1 MAFYGR
7 ERHGGER
14 MVRGVRASMPRRGW
28 HGDVRGR
35 RQAGE
40 GGTSAGLGRARGGV
54 ARSAA
59 VGRLGDVLNR
69 RGDGGAVHA
78 RRLFDSEMAGRA
90 PATAGNGVGQ
100 ERWGCHGESQGDT
113 GQLLDMVVEDFGAG
127 LAMWPSDGH
136 VHGLGM

>member
-1 MAFYGR
+1 MVLAF
-7 ERHGGER
+7 
-14 MVRGVRASMPRRGW
+14 RGQ

-35 RQAGE
+35 CRAGQGRHRRLP
-40 GGTSAGLGRARGGV
+40 GGAWDGV
-54 ARSAA
+54 AHVGV

-69 RGDGGAVHA
+69 RGGGGAVHA
-78 RRLFDSEMAGRA
+78 RRLFDSEKAGRA

-127 LAMWPSDGH
+127 LAM
-136 VHGLGM
+136 